1 MTTQVM
7 SAILDAPRLPPGP
20 RANPFTILQSTYR
33 FSFDPVNSYREWM
46 KRYGPVFTLPMLD
59 GPTVCIADPELLREV
74 FANDDPERFDPNIPE
89 PLDVLIGKRSLL
101 RLAGAEHQRERKLLA
116 PPFHGERMRGWA
128 EIMAAA
134 TERAFAPAAGG
145 QELSSR
151 SGCRAEFRA
160 LDHTQALTLDIIV
173 SVVFG
178 VSQTQAREFRE
189 AIHAMMQAIH
199 PSFLFTRATQRD
211 LLGLLPYK
219 RFRLASERVDELLY
233 DHIARL
239 RAELSERPG
248 SRNDV
253 LSMMIEARYDD
264 GSAMVDTSIRDELR
278 LLLAAGHES
287 TAITLAWALY
297 YIHRDER
304 VLARLREE
312 IERVDP
318 TDLDAYTR
326 LPYLQAT
333 IHETLR
339 IRPVGEQCFRK
350 LRRDW
355 EVGGWKLPAGAT
367 LALLIW
373 MVHHDPKLWPEP
385 ETFAPARFLERR
397 PAPHEFLPFG
407 GGTTRCIGAAF
418 ARYEAAIAIATLL
431 RNYEFELLDR
441 EVRYGRESLTVV
453 PLGGVRMRIA
463 RRREG

>member
-1 MTTQVM
+1 MSTHVM
-7 SAILDAPRLPPGP
+7 SAVFDAPRLPPGP
-20 RANPFTILQSTYR
+20 RANPFSILQSTYR
-33 FSFDPVNSYREWM
+33 FSFDPVTSYREWM
-46 KRYGPVFTLPMLD
+46 KRYGPVFMLPMLD

-128 EIMAAA
+128 AIMASA
-134 TERAFAPAAGG
+134 TKRAFASAAGL
-145 QELSSR
+145 Q
-151 SGCRAEFRA
+151 EFRA

-178 VSQTQAREFRE
+178 VPEHEAREFRA
-189 AIHAMMQAIH
+189 AIHAMMLAIH

-233 DHIARL
+233 AHIARL
-239 RAELSERPG
+239 RTALRERPG

-253 LSMMIEARYDD
+253 LSMMIEARYED
-264 GSAMVDTSIRDELR
+264 GSPMSDASIRDELR

-297 YIHRDER
+297 YIHRDPR
-304 VLARLREE
+304 VLTRVREE
-312 IERVDP
+312 LERVDP
-318 TDLDAYTR
+318 NNLDAYTR

-333 IHETLR
+333 IHEALR

-373 MVHHDPKLWPEP
+373 MVHHDPKLWPDP
-385 ETFAPARFLERR
+385 ETFAPERFLERR

-431 RNYEFELLDR
+431 RKYEFELLDR
-441 EVRYGRESLTVV
+441 EVGYRRESLTVM
-453 PLGGVRMRIA
+453 PLGGVRMRIT
-463 RRREG
+463 RQHED